1 MDKLQQLSNIRA
13 EEVNISK
20 ITDFFE
26 TIKNVQNI
34 DIKGSQEHIV
44 KSDNLREDV
53 VNNCDP
59 EEKALIMENF
69 PAKQGTYLVVPK
81 VIQ

>member
-13 EEVNISK
+13 EEVNISQ

-26 TIKNVQNI
+26 TIKKVQNI
-34 DIKGSQEHIV
+34 STDGAQEHIV
-44 KSDNLREDV
+44 KSDNLREDKV
-53 VNNCDP
+53 VHCKPD
-59 EEKALIMENF
+59 EKALIMENF

>member
-1 MDKLQQLSNIRA
+1 MDKLEQLSNIKTK
-13 EEVNISK
+13 EINISQ

-26 TIKNVQNI
+26 TIKNVGDI
-34 DIKGSQEHIV
+34 DTEGSEDHIV
-44 KSDNLREDV
+44 KSDNLRKDV
-53 VNNCDP
+53 VINCSP
-59 EEKALIMENF
+59 EEKALILENF

>member
-1 MDKLQQLSNIRA
+1 MDKLEQLSNIRS

-20 ITDFFE
+20 ITDFFD
-26 TIKNVQNI
+26 TIKKVKDI
-34 DIKGSQEHIV
+34 DTVGSHEHIV
-44 KSDNLREDV
+44 KSDNLREDEV
-53 VNNCDP
+53 ISSSAED
-59 EEKALIMENF
+59 KALIMENF